1 MFVKIKV
8 SCPCHCTYTVNE
20 DINSDK
26 IFCPNCGKEYP
37 YSDKM
42 VAMPKLAKEIPD
54 GDFLLNEHS
63 VEVISLSE
71 YMNSRQ

>member
-1 MFVKIKV
+1 MFVKIRV

-26 IFCPNCGKEYP
+26 IICPNCGKEYP

-42 VAMPKLAKEIPD
+42 IAMLKLAKEIPD

>member
-26 IFCPNCGKEYP
+26 IICPNCGKEYP

-42 VAMPKLAKEIPD
+42 IAMLKLSKEIPD